1 MHLGR
6 TLGKAALWLLG
17 LCAVVL
23 AAWFGINA
31 TDEALSAEA
40 RAALAVPLGQAHPDP
55 FTGKPMRFD
64 PQTGTIGFDIETEH
78 LSGGARPIRE
88 RYGRMALP
96 L

>member
-1 MHLGR
+1 MCARSIPGR
-6 TLGKAALWLLG
+6 AGVQTLAWLLVNLRAKGITKPEDVTAALG
-17 LCAVVL
+17 
-23 AAWFGINA
+23 G
-31 TDEALSAEA
+31 
-40 RAALAVPLGQAHPDP
+40 PLGQAHPDP

-78 LSGGARPIRE
+78 LSGVARPIRE